1 MIASDVRIEPATLTR
16 LYETSGA
23 REWAVSA
30 DALAAALCASV
41 AHRFSAAPGRNDL
54 ETYLASL
61 HVADLALAIAC
72 RDGHDGAWEHFIR
85 ELRPALYAAARTVAG
100 DDGRELADSLYAE
113 LFGLAAPDG
122 ARRSLLVYY
131 HGRSRLVTWLR
142 SVLVQRTIDRRR
154 QTSRFTPLDADD
166 EVPAHAIGHQTHA
179 APDPDRDRLVSCAQ
193 TALDAAIGALEPKDR
208 IRLRLYYGQDLTLA
222 RIGRLLGESEATV
235 SRRLERARRQLRAG
249 TTDRLRREHGLTEAA
264 VQRSFEYA
272 AESPELQLDRLLS
285 GTEDG

>member
-1 MIASDVRIEPATLTR
+1 VIVEDVRIDPATLAR
-16 LYETSGA
+16 LHETSGA
-23 REWAVSA
+23 RRWEVSVESLAVA
-30 DALAAALCASV
+30 IGASV
-41 AHRFSAAPGRNDL
+41 AHRFATPPGEQEI

-61 HVADLALAIAC
+61 YVSDLGLATAC
-72 RDGHDGAWEHFIR
+72 RDGHEGAWEHFIR

-100 DDGRELADSLYAE
+100 DDGREIADSLYGE

-122 ARRSLLVYY
+122 TRRSLLAYY

-154 QTSRFTPLDADD
+154 QTSRLVPLEPEDDAP
-166 EVPAHAIGHQTHA
+166 VQSLRASTA

-193 TALDAAIGALEPKDR
+193 AALDAAIDALDPKDR

-235 SRRLERARRQLRAG
+235 SRRLERARRQLRAE
-249 TTDRLRREHGLTEAA
+249 TTDRLKREHRLSDAA
-264 VQRSFEYA
+264 VERSFELA
-272 AESPELQLDRLLS
+272 GESPELQLDQLLS
-285 GTEDG
+285 GTDDG